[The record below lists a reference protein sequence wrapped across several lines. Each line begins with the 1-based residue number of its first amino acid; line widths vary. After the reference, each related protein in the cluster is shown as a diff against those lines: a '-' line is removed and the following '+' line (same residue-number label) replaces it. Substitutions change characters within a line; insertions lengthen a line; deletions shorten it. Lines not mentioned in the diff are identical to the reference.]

1 MLYKIQSMWYNI
13 RRRDFVMG
21 QNTIPLIG
29 TTVYRFEQSINLMV
43 SEKPSDHW
51 LCSYFF
57 YALTDTYRIV
67 SKTGNRHADSS
78 LERAALT
85 VTLVSFFASTNHK
98 NSQKPIEFFKVL

>member
-43 SEKPSDHW
+43 SEKPKRSQVV
-51 LCSYFF
+51 LLFF
-57 YALTDTYRIV
+57 LPLR
-67 SKTGNRHADSS
+67 
-78 LERAALT
+78 
-85 VTLVSFFASTNHK
+85 
-98 NSQKPIEFFKVL
+98 EFFVFWHQISANIINIM